1 MQILGDLESEIQNLV
16 TEKENQTRI
25 KEELFELKKDIEVK
39 DKITL
44 DRNIKLCKE

>member
-1 MQILGDLESEIQNLV
+1 MQTLGDLESEIQNLV

-25 KEELFELKKDIEVK
+25 KQELFELRKDIEVK

-44 DRNIKLCKE
+44 ARNIKLPKE